1 MNATE
6 EHSFRQKVAAM
17 TTKELETAIDN
28 GVYADPYLSIART
41 NLSTRSA
48 KTSKDLDR
56 WRVFLQG
63 LHVFV
68 AYLALIVAVFAFFK
82 S

>member
-17 TTKELETAIDN
+17 TTKELEAAIDN
-28 GVYADPYLSIART
+28 GIYADPYLSIARA
-41 NLSTRSA
+41 NLSSRSA
-48 KTSKDLDR
+48 KNSEDRDR

-68 AYLALIVAVFAFFK
+68 AYLALVVAVLAFFK